1 MIREND
7 VIEIENKNYAVVKTL
22 KYNNSKYAY
31 IINLDNY
38 SDTLFVEEIKKELE
52 IVKKKELLSNLIKE
66 INLKLRGNC

>member
-7 VIEIENKNYAVVKTL
+7 VIEIENRNYAVVKTL

-66 INLKLRGNC
+66 TNLKLRGNC